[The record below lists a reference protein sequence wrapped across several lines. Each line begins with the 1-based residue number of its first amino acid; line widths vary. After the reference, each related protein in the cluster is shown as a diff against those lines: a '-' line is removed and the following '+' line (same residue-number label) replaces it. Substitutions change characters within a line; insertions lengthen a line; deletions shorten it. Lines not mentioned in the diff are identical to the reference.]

1 MQILKCGE
9 RCKRMN
15 EDRLYLQQK
24 LQLHRLP
31 CQQNEVQNRY
41 QQRLGAEEQ
50 EEENHA
56 FS

>member
-24 LQLHRLP
+24 LQLHLRL
-31 CQQNEVQNRY
+31 CQQISVQNRY